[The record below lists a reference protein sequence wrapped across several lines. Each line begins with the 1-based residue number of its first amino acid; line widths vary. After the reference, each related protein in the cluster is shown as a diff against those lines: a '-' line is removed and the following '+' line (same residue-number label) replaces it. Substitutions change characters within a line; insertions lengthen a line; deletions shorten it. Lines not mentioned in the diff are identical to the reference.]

1 MFMMTTGIL
10 VFSIV
15 STILSFL
22 VIRKF
27 ERFEK
32 AELISYVMLIVW
44 GAFLFGI
51 YIARSADKVLVAGI
65 FR

>member
-1 MFMMTTGIL
+1 MITTGIL

-22 VIRKF
+22 VLKKY

-32 AELISYVMLIVW
+32 AEIMSYLLLFVW

-51 YIARSADKVLVAGI
+51 YIARPSTGIQLVSL